1 MIETKTPGAS
11 RFAWHRARLVYGVA
25 HLRGLPDWP
34 DAMTPAE
41 LAALQYPREGAAHE
55 KRKATENK
63 SVMTGLLC
71 EAIEAGQIETTMR
84 RVEKEQ
90 FDDATLYKPIP
101 LASDDWFDRG
111 FTRDFE
117 RDSSARPVVKKIE
130 EVATIER
137 KAFAAWLRMPGNG
150 FGDGDGEERPSGHIL
165 AWLGPEWAASAPDR
179 ARRKPPEETMQQRR
193 EAVLQ
198 QWLAGPGKE
207 YLERGKL
214 TLTGPETWT
223 KLAEIKGE
231 LFRTAAAATIEE
243 FFKNQ
248 KLIERKPGRKPKYP

>member
-1 MIETKTPGAS
+1 MIETKPPGAS
-11 RFAWHRARLVYGVA
+11 RLAWHRARLVWGVTA
-25 HLRGLPDWP
+25 YLRGLPDWP
-34 DAMTPAE
+34 DAMTPDE
-41 LAALQYPREGAAHE
+41 LAALQYPREGADYE
-55 KRKATENK
+55 KREARANQRA
-63 SVMTGLLC
+63 MAAALC
-71 EAIEAGQIETTMR
+71 EAIAAGQIETSMR
-84 RVEKEQ
+84 LVEKEQ
-90 FDDATLYKPIP
+90 FDAATLFRPIP
-101 LASDDWFDRG
+101 FASADWL
-111 FTRDFE
+111 E
-117 RDSSARPVVKKIE
+117 RDASARPVVKQIE

-137 KAFAAWLRMPGNG
+137 KAFSAWLRMLGNG

-248 KLIERKPGRKPKYP
+248 KLIERKPGRKPKHP